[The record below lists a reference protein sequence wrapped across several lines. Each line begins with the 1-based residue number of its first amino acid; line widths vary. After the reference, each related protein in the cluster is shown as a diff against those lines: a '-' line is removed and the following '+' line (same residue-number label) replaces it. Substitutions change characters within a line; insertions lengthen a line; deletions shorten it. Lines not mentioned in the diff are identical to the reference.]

1 MSNQL
6 MFNIA
11 NAFAMLGWLLLII
24 LPGWKWTGRI
34 VMGFI
39 IVLLASIYV
48 YTIAITFDPSVMES
62 FSRLGGVMAL
72 FTNETAVLAGWI
84 HYLAFDLMVGMFIVS
99 NAAKNNIKHWITI
112 PALLGSFMFG
122 PAGLLLYLIIRW
134 IKTRRYFMNYPETKR
149 V

>member
-6 MFNIA
+6 LFNIV
-11 NAFAMLGWLLLII
+11 NLTAMMGWLLLIF
-24 LPGWKWTGRI
+24 LPSWKWTGKI
-34 VMGFI
+34 IIGFI

-48 YTIAITFDPSVMES
+48 YIIAITFDLSVMES
-62 FSRLGGVMAL
+62 FSRLNNVMAL
-72 FTNETAVLAGWI
+72 FNNEMAVLASWI

-99 NAAKNNIKHWITI
+99 NAAKNSIKHWMTI

-122 PAGLLLYLIIRW
+122 PAGLLLYFIIRW

>member
-39 IVLLASIYV
+39 IVLLASMYV